1 MSATSPSSSASAPK
15 PKVPLSWILFGN
27 RWMAGS
33 TILLVLLVVAAVV
46 GPFLTGYAPET
57 TSGAQF
63 LPPCRA
69 HWFGTDLHGRDLLT
83 RILCGARLSLLV
95 GLVGAG
101 VSLVIGVAYGAIS
114 GYAGGRTD
122 NAMMRIVDII
132 ASLPTLIFII
142 LLIAVLEKPLTQT
155 FSGVW
160 KTEARIVLLFV
171 GIGCFEWL
179 TMARIVRGQVL
190 VLKELSF
197 VQAARTLGQSPFKI
211 VFRHL
216 VPNLLGIVIVYLTL
230 SIPSVILQESFLSF
244 LGLGVQ
250 APAAS
255 LGSLMAEG
263 VQVIN
268 PLRVSWWLLVFPGSF
283 MAATLMALNFLGDG
297 LRDIL
302 DPKSVR

>member
-1 MSATSPSSSASAPK
+1 MKSPTPTVARA
-15 PKVPLSWILFGN
+15 LLGN
-27 RWMAGS
+27 RWTAGS
-33 TILLVLLVVAAVV
+33 AALLLLIVAAVLV
-46 GPFLTGYAPET
+46 GPLLTGYAPDA
-57 TSGAQF
+57 TSRDQF

-69 HWFGTDLHGRDLLT
+69 HWLGTDLHGRDLLT

-101 VSLVIGVAYGAIS
+101 VSLVIGVAYGAVS
-114 GYAGGRTD
+114 GYAGGKTD
-122 NAMMRIVDII
+122 NLMMRIVDVI

-142 LLIAVLEKPLTQT
+142 LLIAVLEEPVSRV
-155 FSGVW
+155 FSGEW
-160 KTEARIVLLFV
+160 KTQARIVLLFV

-197 VQAARTLGQSPFKI
+197 VQAARTLGQSPANI

-216 VPNLLGIVIVYLTL
+216 VPNLLGVVIVYLTL

-255 LGSLMAEG
+255 LGSLMSEG

-268 PLRVSWWLLVFPGSF
+268 PIRVSWWLLVFPGGF
-283 MAATLMALNFLGDG
+283 MALTLLALNFLGDG
-297 LRDIL
+297 LRDAL
-302 DPKSVR
+302 DPKSLSE

>member
-1 MSATSPSSSASAPK
+1 MSVAPRLSAAR
-15 PKVPLSWILFGN
+15 ILFGN
-27 RWMAGS
+27 RWMVCSAG
-33 TILLVLLVVAAVV
+33 LLIVLIVAVLV
-46 GPFLTGYAPET
+46 GPLLTGYAPNA
-57 TSGAQF
+57 TSSAQF
-63 LPPCRA
+63 FPPCRA
-69 HWFGTDLHGRDLLT
+69 HLLGTDLHGRDLLT

-95 GLVGAG
+95 GLVGAT

-122 NAMMRIVDII
+122 NVMMRIVDVI

-142 LLIAVLEKPLTQT
+142 LLIAVLEEPVTRA
-155 FSGVW
+155 FSGEW

-197 VQAARTLGQSPFKI
+197 VQAARTLGQSPLKI

-216 VPNLLGIVIVYLTL
+216 VPNLLGVVIVYLTL

-255 LGSLMAEG
+255 LGSLKAEG

-268 PLRVSWWLLVFPGSF
+268 PLRVSWWLLVFPGGF
-283 MAATLMALNFLGDG
+283 MAATLLALNFLGDG
-297 LRDIL
+297 LRDAL
-302 DPKSVR
+302 DPKSAK

>member
-1 MSATSPSSSASAPK
+1 MSVAPRLSAAR
-15 PKVPLSWILFGN
+15 ILFGN
-27 RWMAGS
+27 RWMACSAG
-33 TILLVLLVVAAVV
+33 LLIVLIVAVLV
-46 GPFLTGYAPET
+46 GPLLTGYAPNA
-57 TSGAQF
+57 TSSAQF
-63 LPPCRA
+63 FPPCRA
-69 HWFGTDLHGRDLLT
+69 HLLGTDLHGRDLLT

-95 GLVGAG
+95 GLVGAT

-122 NAMMRIVDII
+122 NVMMRIVDVI

-142 LLIAVLEKPLTQT
+142 LLIAVLEEPVTRA
-155 FSGVW
+155 FSGEW
-160 KTEARIVLLFV
+160 KTE
-171 GIGCFEWL
+171 
-179 TMARIVRGQVL
+179 ARIVRGQVL

-197 VQAARTLGQSPFKI
+197 VQAARTLGQSPLKI

-216 VPNLLGIVIVYLTL
+216 VPNLLGVVIVYLTL

-255 LGSLMAEG
+255 LGSLKAEG

-268 PLRVSWWLLVFPGSF
+268 PLRVSWWLLVFPGGF
-283 MAATLMALNFLGDG
+283 MAATLLALNFLGDG
-297 LRDIL
+297 LRDAL
-302 DPKSVR
+302 DPKSAK